1 MHKVIL
7 PLILSVTLVFT
18 VLAIQSIPAI
28 ASGEPEVKRVIF
40 IDKFKPVHAGPGS
53 STDPVDCNTTSDNFQ
68 TIGGGI
74 TWQHFP
80 VTYNINAKNVNGVNA
95 ADAKKAVK
103 DAFDTWDAEQHGG
116 DSDGK
121 FFRDTKKRGQADIKV
136 GWSFIDGPGGT
147 LAFAVTSYFPQSKE
161 IVSVDIVFD
170 SGDSWN
176 TFTNLLCGPQG
187 NGSEFDIEDVAAHE
201 IGHGLGFAHVNAL
214 ADNKNTEYTFIIFAG
229 ETHKRSLAEGERLG
243 MKDLYGGFSDD
254 NGNGGSGACPPA
266 KELKGKCK
274 TKGS

>member
-7 PLILSVTLVFT
+7 PLILSITLVFT

-53 STDPVDCNTTSDNFQ
+53 STDPADCDTTSSNYN

-80 VTYNINAKNVNGVNA
+80 VTYNINAKNVNGVNEA
-95 ADAKKAVK
+95 NAKAAVK
-103 DAFDTWDAEQHGG
+103 SAFDTWDDQEHGG

-121 FFRDTKKRGQADIKV
+121 FFKETKKRGQADIKV

-147 LAFAVTSYFPQSKE
+147 LAYAITSYYPLSKE

-176 TFTNLLCGPQG
+176 TFSSLLCGSQG
-187 NGSEFDIEDVAAHE
+187 NGFEFDIEDVAAHE
-201 IGHGLGFAHVNAL
+201 IGHGLGFAHVNAA
-214 ADNKNTEYTFIIFAG
+214 ADTKNTEYTFIIFVG
-229 ETHKRSLAEGERLG
+229 ETHKRSLAEGEQLG
-243 MKDLYGGFSDD
+243 MQILYGGFSAD

-266 KELKGKCK
+266 KEAKGKC
-274 TKGS
+274 